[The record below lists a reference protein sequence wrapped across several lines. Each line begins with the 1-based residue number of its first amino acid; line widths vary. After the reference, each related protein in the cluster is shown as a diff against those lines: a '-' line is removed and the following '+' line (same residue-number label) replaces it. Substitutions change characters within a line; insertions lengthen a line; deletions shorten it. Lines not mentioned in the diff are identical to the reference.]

1 MPDVTVQSVCEA
13 LGRSLGE
20 LAAGERHIV
29 AVVPIIIISGQ
40 VRVEFQAEAEGK
52 IEAP

>member
-13 LGRSLGE
+13 LARSLGE

-29 AVVPIIIISGQ
+29 AVVIPIIISWQ
-40 VRVEFQAEAEGK
+40 VRIELAAEGK